1 MRRASPPWARLSIT
15 STRRRSKHRTH
26 RIKGAAH
33 AALLVLSWQRWY
45 HRIMTSEH
53 LIDTTMGDWKL
64 KLRPPVG
71 KPDRVIFL
79 VHGWTGD
86 ENSMWVFAPRMPKD
100 ALLIAPRAPFTSR
113 NAEFGGYSWV
123 PQRGN
128 DFSPLEAFQQAVD
141 EFGGLIAALSK
152 EYDSVRFQSLFFC
165 WVQPRRSFLFCFRID
180 LSSQSS
186 CPGSAGRFPARWW
199 RRVVGKIG

>member
-1 MRRASPPWARLSIT
+1 
-15 STRRRSKHRTH
+15 
-26 RIKGAAH
+26 
-33 AALLVLSWQRWY
+33 
-45 HRIMTSEH
+45 
-53 LIDTTMGDWKL
+53 MGDWKL

-152 EYDSVRFQSLFFC
+152 EYDLFDFSRC
-165 WVQPRRSFLFCFRID
+165 SFVGFSQGAAFCFAFA
-180 LSSQSS
+180 LTY
-186 CPGSAGRFPARWW
+186 PARVAVLAALAGFLPAGGDGLLAKLADVPIFMAHGGQDETVPVSRARKCS
-199 RRVVGKIG
+199 RRVGCGRRPSAVLRGGYGA